1 MLTLEE
7 LIAFISLLIVV
18 FELGYKH
25 GKLHRENRSSSK
37 K

>member
-7 LIAFISLLIVV
+7 LIVFISLLIVV
-18 FELGYKH
+18 FELGYKQ
-25 GKLHRENRSSSK
+25 GLHRKNRSSSK